1 MRTLM
6 GEINTIGLWNVV
18 IWAVILLGG
27 LVLGM
32 AWLGLWA
39 REALR

>member
-6 GEINTIGLWNVV
+6 EEINAIGLWNVV

-27 LVLGM
+27 LVVGM

-39 REALR
+39 RETLR